1 MTQPFTDD
9 SHPAE
14 PYPGARPGHCFV
26 HLDGAGW
33 PVTPDPGADSGW
45 RVAPDGEDLDEWLA
59 RHGEPPLAGRMPVL
73 AYGSNANP
81 AKVTWLREELGL
93 TGPAVVLRARCDG
106 LAAVWAAGLRKTDG
120 QRPATLAA
128 APGVEE
134 EHAVWFATAE
144 QLRVL
149 DRCEGRGLRYR
160 LVRVHTG
167 RVTLFN
173 GAVVDSVLAY
183 TGAGT
188 RRMPLLVNG
197 RPVRCA
203 DVDQR
208 GARRL
213 GGRPADGDGL
223 DVTPV
228 HGDPSPDDWPDRL
241 FVYGT
246 LRPGST
252 AWPLVAPFVVGAPE
266 PARLPGALHDTGRGY
281 PALRPAPETSG
292 PNASR
297 HPFGQAAVPGHVLR
311 LERPEEALPALDE
324 YEGDEYRRV
333 RVALPD
339 GRMCWTYLWTAPV
352 AGMPLLP
359 DGWVENRQ

>member
-1 MTQPFTDD
+1 M
-9 SHPAE
+9 
-14 PYPGARPGHCFV
+14 

-45 RVAPDGEDLDEWLA
+45 RVAPDGQDLDDWLA
-59 RHGEPPLAGRMPVL
+59 ERGEPPLAGRMPVL

-93 TGPAVVLRARCDG
+93 TGPAVVLRARCEG

-160 LVRVHTG
+160 LVRLHTG

-173 GAVVDSVLAY
+173 GGVVDSVLAY

-203 DVDQR
+203 EVDQAR
-208 GARRL
+208 ARRF

-228 HGDPSPDDWPDRL
+228 LGDPSPDDWPDRV

-246 LRPGST
+246 LQPGMP
-252 AWPLVAPFVVGAPE
+252 AWPLVERFVSGG
-266 PARLPGALHDTGRGY
+266 PARASLPGTLHDTGRGY
-281 PALRPAPETSG
+281 PAFRPGGAG
-292 PNASR
+292 
-297 HPFGQAAVPGHVLR
+297 AVPGYVLR
-311 LERPEEALPALDE
+311 VERPEEALPALDE

-333 RVALPD
+333 RVTLAD
-339 GRMCWTYLWTAPV
+339 GQVCWTYVWAGSVGDMPV
-352 AGMPLLP
+352 LSG
-359 DGWVENRQ
+359 GWVGAGAGGAPGVSAAAGVEAERRVGG

>member
-1 MTQPFTDD
+1 MGSMTQPFTDD

-45 RVAPDGEDLDEWLA
+45 RVAPDGQDLDDWLA
-59 RHGEPPLAGRMPVL
+59 ERGEPPLTGRMPVL

-93 TGPAVVLRARCDG
+93 TGPAVVLRARCEG

-173 GAVVDSVLAY
+173 GGVVDSVLAY

-197 RPVRCA
+197 RAVRCA
-203 DVDQR
+203 EVDQR
-208 GARRL
+208 QARRL

-223 DVTPV
+223 DVTSV
-228 HGDPSPDDWPDRL
+228 HGEPSPDDWPDRI

-246 LRPGST
+246 LQPGMA
-252 AWPLVAPFVVGAPE
+252 AWGLVEPFVTGE
-266 PARLPGALHDTGRGY
+266 PVRSSLPGTLHDTGRGY
-281 PALRPAPETSG
+281 PAFRPG
-292 PNASR
+292 D
-297 HPFGQAAVPGHVLR
+297 GGGVPGYVLR
-311 LERPEEALPALDE
+311 LERPEDALPVLDE
-324 YEGDEYRRV
+324 YEGDEYRRI
-333 RVALPD
+333 RVTLPD
-339 GRMCWTYLWTAPV
+339 GQVCWTYLWTAAV
-352 AGMPLLP
+352 GGMPVVSG
-359 DGWVENRQ
+359 GWVEGGSEVEGGWG